1 MATSQAG
8 ESRGE
13 RTPDSTLAPAFSA
26 VSADPSRPAV
36 GALLIHAV
44 TRPALR
50 VFLWLVALTVVA
62 TRIFALPRRVL
73 RLDFSIF
80 YSTSAALRRGLNP
93 YTCDLRP
100 IAAQFHMDIGR
111 LIHTTSTPTFLLMFE
126 PLALLPPR
134 AAYWTWFA
142 VSATAFVAAAI
153 LLLRDRAAALD
164 RAQTQVFAALML
176 IYMPTSVHLIFAQA
190 QFIILMLLIVMMRGL
205 RRGNDL
211 LAGVAFALAA
221 ALRAFPFVMAAYL
234 IVKRRWRVLFFG
246 ALALAAIELITIAT
260 LGWPIFSGFI
270 RFALHAPANIADI
283 GVRQPSNA
291 SLSPFITRIFWYAF
305 GLALDPMLNRV
316 RALTAVAAELG
327 VIALAVRATLREPA
341 NRDSDSRAFGLWIAV
356 TLLVSPITWIH
367 YFVLLLVP
375 FHSIASA
382 TAAGRCPRGA
392 IWVALA
398 SYAVMMLAPGLHYP
412 TRTLNGYVLYSPKAE
427 FAFVALA
434 LAWVASLLSA
444 NAAPIAADSASTAR
458 PVRAES
464 AEPA

>member
-13 RTPDSTLAPAFSA
+13 RTPDATRAAASAA
-26 VSADPSRPAV
+26 VSTDPSRPAM
-36 GALLIHAV
+36 GALLVHAV

-50 VFLWLVALTVVA
+50 VFLWLVALAVVA
-62 TRIFALPRRVL
+62 MRMDELPRRVL

-80 YSTSAALRRGLNP
+80 YSTAAALRRGLNP

-100 IAAQFHMDIGR
+100 IAAQFHMDIGQ
-111 LIHTTSTPTFLLMFE
+111 LIHTNSPPTFLLMFE

-142 VSATAFVAAAI
+142 VSAAAFVAAAI
-153 LLLRDRAAALD
+153 LLLRDRDSALD

-176 IYMPTSVHLIFAQA
+176 LYMPTSVHLIFAQA
-190 QFIILMLLIVMMRGL
+190 QFVILMLLVVMMRGL
-205 RRGNDL
+205 RRGDDL
-211 LAGVAFALAA
+211 LAGGAFALAA

-234 IVKRRWRVLFFG
+234 IVKRRWRALLFG
-246 ALALAAIELITIAT
+246 ALAFAAIELITLAA
-260 LGWPIFSGFI
+260 LGWPIFSGFL
-270 RFALHAPANIADI
+270 RFALRAPADI
-283 GVRQPSNA
+283 TDINVRQPSDA
-291 SLSPFITRIFWYAF
+291 SLFPFITRVFWHVF
-305 GLALDPMLNRV
+305 GLGLGPLLNRV
-316 RALTAVAAELG
+316 RALTTVAAELG

-356 TLLVSPITWIH
+356 MLLVSPITWIH

-375 FHSIASA
+375 FHAIASSS
-382 TAAGRCPRGA
+382 AAGRCPRGA
-392 IWVALA
+392 IWVALG
-398 SYAVMMLAPGLHYP
+398 SYAVMLLAPGFHYSS
-412 TRTLNGYVLYSPKAE
+412 RTLNGYVLYSPKAE

-434 LAWVASLLSA
+434 LALVASLLSV
-444 NAAPIAADSASTAR
+444 NAAPIAADSAATAR
-458 PVRAES
+458 AAS